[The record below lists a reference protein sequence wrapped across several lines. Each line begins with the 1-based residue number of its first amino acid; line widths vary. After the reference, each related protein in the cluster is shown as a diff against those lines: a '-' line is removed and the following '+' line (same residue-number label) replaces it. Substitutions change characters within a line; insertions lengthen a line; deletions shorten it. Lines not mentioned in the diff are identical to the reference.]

1 MDALFS
7 IDLYDNFF
15 SVYVRD
21 LFVLEINVFL
31 ILAVLAV
38 FAAVK
43 FYRYRKNTIKL
54 EPILGVVKPRK
65 K

>member
-21 LFVLEINVFL
+21 LFVLEINAFL

-54 EPILGVVKPRK
+54 EPMVGVVRPKNK
-65 K
+65 

>member
-7 IDLYDNFF
+7 MDIYGSIF
-15 SVYVRD
+15 SIYIRD
-21 LFVLEINVFL
+21 LFMLEINVFL
-31 ILAVLAV
+31 ILAIAAV

-43 FYRYRKNTIKL
+43 FYRYKKNIIRL
-54 EPILGVVKPRK
+54 EPLLGVVKPRK

>member
-54 EPILGVVKPRK
+54 EPLLGVVKPRK